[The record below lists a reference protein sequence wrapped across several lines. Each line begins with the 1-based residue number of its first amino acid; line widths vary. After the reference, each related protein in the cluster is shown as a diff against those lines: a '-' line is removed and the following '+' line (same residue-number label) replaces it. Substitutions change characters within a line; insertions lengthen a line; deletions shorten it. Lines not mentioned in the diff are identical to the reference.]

1 MNNYPVYLLV
11 FLLLLS
17 CAPKQ
22 VEEAEVVTD
31 SSSRPQ
37 INLKNPA
44 MPDSILRHVVLFGFK
59 ATSSPQDVEKIV
71 AAFQALPGKI
81 SEIKGFG
88 FITPSDNS
96 EDVFVHHTGLVHE
109 IREND
114 KVVYELVQGKKG
126 INAVNVKVVK

>member
-1 MNNYPVYLLV
+1 
-11 FLLLLS
+11 
-17 CAPKQ
+17 
-22 VEEAEVVTD
+22 VVAV
-31 SSSRPQ
+31 S
-37 INLKNPA
+37 L
-44 MPDSILRHVVLFGFK
+44 
-59 ATSSPQDVEKIV
+59 
-71 AAFQALPGKI
+71 
-81 SEIKGFG
+81 G